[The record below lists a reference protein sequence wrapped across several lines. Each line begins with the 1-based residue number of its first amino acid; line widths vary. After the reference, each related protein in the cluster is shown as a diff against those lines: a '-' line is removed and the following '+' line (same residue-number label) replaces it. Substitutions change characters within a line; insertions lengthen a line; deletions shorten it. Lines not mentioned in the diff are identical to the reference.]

1 MKTDLLTDPHKTI
14 FLQTVAIALYE
25 LKQQLQHNYERAYP
39 ALSEIIQLILDQE
52 ESRAWELST
61 FPHLLLP
68 DLVEARVANLNLQR
82 VGTMRKA
89 LQRHEV
95 QAYESAFVLC
105 G

>member
-25 LKQQLQHNYERAYP
+25 LKQQLQHNYEHAYP
-39 ALSEIIQLILDQE
+39 ALREIIQLILDQE

-68 DLVEARVANLNLQR
+68 DLVEAHVANLNLQR

-89 LQRHEV
+89 LERHEV

>member
-1 MKTDLLTDPHKTI
+1 MYQFTNHRPG
-14 FLQTVAIALYE
+14 FLQKIVTALAQ
-25 LKQQLQHNYERAYP
+25 LKQQLQHDYERAYP
-39 ALSEIIQLILDQE
+39 ALREVIQLILDQE
-52 ESRAWELST
+52 ESRAWVLST

-89 LQRHEV
+89 LERHEV
-95 QAYESAFVLC
+95 QAYESAFALC

>member
-25 LKQQLQHNYERAYP
+25 LKQQLQRNYERAYP
-39 ALSEIIQLILDQE
+39 ALREIIQLILDQE

-68 DLVEARVANLNLQR
+68 DLVEAHVANLNLQR

-89 LQRHEV
+89 LERHEV

>member
-39 ALSEIIQLILDQE
+39 ALREIIQLILDQE

-68 DLVEARVANLNLQR
+68 DLVEAHVANLNLQR

-89 LQRHEV
+89 LERHEV